1 MLMLCAF
8 HGSAALTVNAAVP
21 PFRFAAAF
29 GDGMVLAASPRRA
42 MIWGFCPTG
51 ATVEVSF
58 KGQAL
63 KARIGPDQGEGRL
76 TTWRALLPDTTASF
90 AKHTINVTS
99 AGSLLRLNDVMFGE
113 VWVCSASSE
122 ETKYEFGMHAPTG
135 VRDARGG
142 WMGGDVLEP
151 CTLHVPAPSAAL
163 ELYGYHRSPH
173 PAASRGRR
181 GAGLPRDRGPDAD
194 RRRATGT
201 ARLS

>member
-1 MLMLCAF
+1 MA
-8 HGSAALTVNAAVP
+8 HGRYVRTAPKFQQLSNGSRQTQ
-21 PFRFAAAF
+21 
-29 GDGMVLAASPRRA
+29 
-42 MIWGFCPTG
+42 
-51 ATVEVSF
+51 ATCGVCV
-58 KGQAL
+58 
-63 KARIGPDQGEGRL
+63 RL
-76 TTWRALLPDTTASF
+76 PCESR
-90 AKHTINVTS
+90 
-99 AGSLLRLNDVMFGE
+99 
-113 VWVCSASSE
+113 SASSE